1 MAFELCGPLLF
12 FRDMNQESTSTS
24 TKGGS
29 VPGLTTGVRA
39 LPRVTPEL
47 LWFEAFTT
55 GAPERAVALPD
66 GDVVFAHR
74 GRVCA
79 MRDEEWR
86 QFEAYARAA

>member
-1 MAFELCGPLLF
+1 VAFELCGPLLF
-12 FRDMNQESTSTS
+12 FRDMNQESTCA

-29 VPGLTTGVRA
+29 VAGLTTGVRA

-47 LWFEAFTT
+47 LWFESFTT

-79 MRDEEWR
+79 MRDEDWR
-86 QFEAYARAA
+86 QVDADQRGA